1 MNAFAKLLFLCSKF
15 NDPESRLIIFVE
27 WLRNDPML
35 DQRFRME
42 TVMEV
47 SI

>member
-1 MNAFAKLLFLCSKF
+1 MNSFAKLIFLCSKF
-15 NDPESRLIIFVE
+15 EDGESRWILFGE
-27 WLRNDPML
+27 WLRNDPLL

-47 SI
+47 TI